1 MRLLGSYYV
10 IKYENVLV
18 PCQSM
23 DYNQKSLY
31 QGENMARIFDVIE
44 YPSEMR
50 DEIVH
55 RFPESGIG
63 DYRIGS
69 QVIVRESQAAVFFR
83 DGNALDVFRAGR
95 HTIAT
100 ANIPKLIDWIGKA
113 FNERTPFPA
122 EVYFVSMKEFANE
135 KWGTPQ
141 PIIVRN
147 PGMGLGV
154 ALLQGFGT
162 FSFQVK
168 DPQQFVTQ
176 VVGTQGAYR
185 TSDIE
190 ERLKTVLLSKLQ
202 DVLGETTAA
211 KSVVDLIGL
220 TEEIGASVR
229 AKAQD
234 DFEALGLVL
243 KSSYVGNLKP
253 STKSAQELRDM
264 GMLDMATYTQLQA
277 ADAMRDAASNPS
289 GGAGLTAGIGAGMGI
304 GNLMQQAT
312 SGAMQQ
318 QSGSGAKAATG
329 IPDVMTPA
337 EAAAILKVSEEDALA
352 AINDKSLK
360 AKKMGNA
367 YRISKAALEEFLSG

>member
-1 MRLLGSYYV
+1 
-10 IKYENVLV
+10 
-18 PCQSM
+18 
-23 DYNQKSLY
+23 
-31 QGENMARIFDVIE
+31 MARIFDVVE

-55 RFPESGIG
+55 RFPETGIG
-63 DYRIGS
+63 DFRIGS

-83 DGNALDVFRAGR
+83 DGQALDVFRAGR
-95 HTIAT
+95 HTITT
-100 ANIPKLIDWIGKA
+100 ANIPLLVDLIGKL
-113 FNERTPFPA
+113 FNDRTPFTA
-122 EVYFVSMKEFANE
+122 EVFFVSMREFANE

-162 FSFQVK
+162 YSFQVK

-176 VVGTQGAYR
+176 VVGAQGAYR
-185 TSDIE
+185 TTDIE
-190 ERLKTVLLSKLQ
+190 ERLKTILLSKLQ
-202 DVLGETTAA
+202 DVLGETTSAR
-211 KSVVDLIGL
+211 SVVDLIGL
-220 TEEIGASVR
+220 TEEVGAAVR

-234 DFEALGLVL
+234 DFEAIGMQL
-243 KSSYVGNLKP
+243 KTFYIGNLKP
-253 STKSAQELRDM
+253 SSKSAQELRDM

-277 ADAMRDAASNPS
+277 ADAMRDAAQNPS

-318 QSGSGAKAATG
+318 GQSGGAKTAGG

-337 EAAAILKVSEEDALA
+337 EAAAILKVSEEDVIA
-352 AINDKSLK
+352 AINDKTLK

-367 YRISKAALEEFLSG
+367 YRISKAALEEFLAS